1 MNQSG
6 ENLTGINLPNKIDNE
21 PIRQNPTL
29 VKNQFSSLME
39 QDMVLDETKHQ
50 IYTNQDT
57 NDPISTYLSTGEKS
71 TSHEPNS
78 RPYTPN
84 ILSKLSNP
92 SPPNNIPTTE
102 KPPKTLHN
110 YPLHVSNK
118 QHTCH
123 TTTTPLSKWPI
134 P

>member
-102 KPPKTLHN
+102 N
-110 YPLHVSNK
+110 PLKHYIIIHCMLLIK

-123 TTTTPLSKWPI
+123 TTTTPL
-134 P
+134 

>member
-39 QDMVLDETKHQ
+39 QDMVLDKTKHQ

-57 NDPISTYLSTGEKS
+57 NDPISTWGKK
-71 TSHEPNS
+71 H
-78 RPYTPN
+78 
-84 ILSKLSNP
+84 
-92 SPPNNIPTTE
+92 
-102 KPPKTLHN
+102 
-110 YPLHVSNK
+110 
-118 QHTCH
+118 
-123 TTTTPLSKWPI
+123 
-134 P
+134 